1 MATDKNLTINENHT
15 NKVYVPLADI
25 YETEDL
31 YSLKLEIPGVPKENL
46 DISIEN
52 NELTISAKT
61 ALDAKP
67 EGKCRYSEFSS
78 MDYKRSFRIGNDID
92 RSKVEAK
99 LANGVLT
106 LLLHKH
112 ETVKPRKITINQI
125 N

>member
-1 MATDKNLTINENHT
+1 MATDKNLAYNDNR
-15 NKVYVPLADI
+15 NKKVYVPVADI

-31 YSLKLEIPGVPKENL
+31 YSLKLEIPGVPKDNL

-52 NELTISAKT
+52 NELTISAKS
-61 ALDAKP
+61 AIGEKP
-67 EGKCRYSEFSS
+67 DEKCRYSEFSS
-78 MDYKRSFRIGNDID
+78 MDYRRTLRIGNDID

-99 LANGVLT
+99 LENGVLT

>member
-61 ALDAKP
+61 ALDVKP
-67 EGKCRYSEFSS
+67 EGKWRYSEFSCL
-78 MDYKRSFRIGNDID
+78 DYK
-92 RSKVEAK
+92 
-99 LANGVLT
+99 
-106 LLLHKH
+106 
-112 ETVKPRKITINQI
+112 
-125 N
+125 